1 MDTPILRA
9 MNRLNEIKSRLAAAT
24 RGNWVYE
31 SKRDTH
37 DFCIYVKGA
46 KASVYGDIDFEDGVV
61 GSSEWIWIKDADG
74 EFIAHSKADIEW
86 LINEIERLQLIER

>member
-1 MDTPILRA
+1 

-37 DFCIYVKGA
+37 DFCI
-46 KASVYGDIDFEDGVV
+46 SVDSIKRDI
-61 GSSEWIWIKDADG
+61 K
-74 EFIAHSKADIEW
+74 
-86 LINEIERLQLIER
+86 L